1 MIVRSIKIISYVK
14 RELLDDED
22 RKIIHNELY
31 DSLLDYRIIDVEA
44 IIEDC
49 LKHISDEYLLA
60 YHDTDIENKSEISKS
75 IRKKLGDIHE
85 SK

>member
-1 MIVRSIKIISYVK
+1 MISYVK
-14 RELLDDED
+14 GELLDDGD
-22 RKIIHNELY
+22 RKIIHDELL
-31 DSLLDYRIIDVEA
+31 DSLLRCRIDDVA
-44 IIEDC
+44 LVIRDG

-60 YHDTDIENKSEISKS
+60 YHDVEIENKSDISKS

>member
-1 MIVRSIKIISYVK
+1 MISYVK
-14 RELLDDED
+14 RELLDDGD
-22 RKIIHNELY
+22 RKIIHDELL
-31 DSLLDYRIIDVEA
+31 DSLLKYRISDFEL
-44 IIEDC
+44 IIEDT

-60 YHDTDIENKSEISKS
+60 YHDLEIDNKSDISKS

>member
-1 MIVRSIKIISYVK
+1 MISYVK

-22 RKIIHNELY
+22 RKIIHDE
-31 DSLLDYRIIDVEA
+31 LLDCLLKYRISDFELIIQDV
-44 IIEDC
+44 

-60 YHDTDIENKSEISKS
+60 YHDVEIKNKSDISKS

>member
-1 MIVRSIKIISYVK
+1 MISYVK

-22 RKIIHNELY
+22 RKIIHDE
-31 DSLLDYRIIDVEA
+31 LLDFLLKYRISDFEL
-44 IIEDC
+44 IIEDT

-60 YHDTDIENKSEISKS
+60 YHDLEIHGKNKSDISKS

>member
-1 MIVRSIKIISYVK
+1 MISYVK

-22 RKIIHNELY
+22 RKIIHNELL
-31 DSLLDYRIIDVEA
+31 DSLLNYRIIDVEE
-44 IIEDC
+44 IIRDC
-49 LKHISDEYLLA
+49 LKYISDEYLLA